1 MSARCTT
8 AKVYGCTMRE
18 PATDRAHPWAV
29 AAVLALMAMA
39 VTFGL
44 VVPSARPSSSD
55 DGFVP
60 IGEVIVGL
68 ERLRRELQV
77 QEPLRPQSLLHESQG
92 MMATRLERV
101 FGRPISMP
109 DLASTGLVLM
119 SIRVDPDAAPQHTAI
134 LAYGNGSEMQAWI
147 GLAEDVGQFAVC
159 DRFGQL
165 IPLERGEL
173 AGDMGSTDEASVYA
187 WRDDGLLWVVMG
199 DDASLLTQ
207 VLAGADAP
215 ERSAAPSR

>member
-1 MSARCTT
+1 
-8 AKVYGCTMRE
+8 
-18 PATDRAHPWAV
+18 
-29 AAVLALMAMA
+29 
-39 VTFGL
+39 
-44 VVPSARPSSSD
+44 
-55 DGFVP
+55 
-60 IGEVIVGL
+60 
-68 ERLRRELQV
+68 
-77 QEPLRPQSLLHESQG
+77 
-92 MMATRLERV
+92 
-101 FGRPISMP
+101 
-109 DLASTGLVLM
+109 
-119 SIRVDPDAAPQHTAI
+119 
-134 LAYGNGSEMQAWI
+134 MQAWI

>member
-1 MSARCTT
+1 M
-8 AKVYGCTMRE
+8 
-18 PATDRAHPWAV
+18 
-29 AAVLALMAMA
+29 AAVLALTAMA

-44 VVPSARPSSSD
+44 VVPSARQSSSD

-68 ERLRRELQV
+68 ERLRGEVRAN
-77 QEPLRPQSLLHESQG
+77 EPLRPDSLPVESQG
-92 MMATRLERV
+92 MMAARLQRA
-101 FGRPISMP
+101 FGRPITMP
-109 DLASTGLVLM
+109 NLAPTVLVLM
-119 SIRVDPDAAPQHTAI
+119 SIRMDTDGAPQHTAV
-134 LAYGNGSEMQAWI
+134 LAYGNGVETQVWI

-165 IPLERGEL
+165 VPLESGEL

-199 DDASLLTQ
+199 DDAALLTQ
-207 VLAGADAP
+207 VLAGAAAP
-215 ERSAAPSR
+215 ERSAARSR